1 MEKWRGLL
9 RRNPDHRISK
19 SPKPL
24 LISKSESPGSD
35 WIGLFFGSAISKYQQ
50 RHCIEE
56 KQPFIRIFHIGE
68 FRQINLKEA

>member
-56 KQPFIRIFHIGE
+56 IK
-68 FRQINLKEA
+68 LK